1 MSLRPRDAV
10 EEMTPQQPLW
20 KRELLDRR
28 RRKGVPDI
36 LSHHLHQQQQ
46 KQQQHQQQQ
55 QKQHQQQQKQQQQ
68 KQQQQKQQ
76 QQKQQQQCQQQNQQ
90 QRQQENHHLQQQ
102 QHQQHQQ
109 QQKQQ
114 HHHQQQQQ
122 HLQHQQHQQKQQLH
136 QQQQQHQQQ
145 QKHQQQQQYQQNHHQ
160 QQRQQEN
167 DHHHQHHHQQ
177 HHQDNHYVQHH
188 RHHDEHDSTAASD
201 GASSGEVLV
210 LQEKLRPVRENPFVT
225 RERDRRSTAGAG
237 LGPGAARASS
247 PAQDP
252 LLELYSHIPG
262 IRTIRADNIII
273 IESDPDY
280 YLQRTK
286 TAVPAGSAAPAGAGG
301 PPLTATISA
310 REVLVIR
317 DGRDDGE
324 EARSPGDSND
334 GGGGFTLQGRVSSL
348 LSRFDGPRG
357 RSREPGN
364 TWGPRRSASA
374 DDLLRGG
381 GDDERVR
388 GKRHGSPDGAPRARK
403 SATVAAGRPRSRPT
417 LPPPPPLLLPPP
429 PSSPGGGRS
438 EGFLANGATG
448 RETGLASPRDG
459 AAEEPG
465 SPFTPRSKNS
475 FTVHPEKIGGL
486 HPPAASAGNASPRS
500 PDRLK
505 PSLPGG
511 RPGPR
516 GGAGSATRP
525 KSPTARS
532 YELPRPPPA
541 SPAKASPPATTQGS
555 KSWTSTSLGLHST
568 SSVRGPDPPLLP
580 SPTARGPRVL
590 SGPNFEIRPA
600 VRPDPADVASSGDRQ
615 AQALN
620 ILRRESGYSITVI
633 PKPRQPAGGA
643 AVAAATAA
651 ERTADARG
659 REPMPDSNPGP
670 NGKSAP
676 TAAAPV
682 PESPPPPPLSPRPP
696 VASSPTFRR
705 PAAAIPPLPHRAPLS
720 PPSGR
725 SAVAAPLPVPPA
737 SPPSARSPPGP
748 SPAYAADDATRDAPL
763 PKSNIDDVILGPP
776 DSPGIR
782 INRGIGNRASG
793 GATITK
799 EPGNS
804 YRITPAPRK
813 PAVPDAGRAEVDAG
827 TTPTPTT
834 RALENTHTP
843 LGQLVKKRFPPADEI
858 EVIGG
863 YQRLSKSCLLSG
875 ARNKKM
881 KISFNESEAMFEYPS
896 ESSLLEGLDSD
907 DEGGGGG
914 GGGSSS
920 DEGGGDDEEE
930 EGGGGGRG
938 RPPRK
943 AATFTLP
950 RPELQSSMP
959 SQHYASGLGSYTPK
973 GSAAGLDVWKQQQQQ
988 QEEQQQQQ
996 LRWLGDL
1003 ASNINQVVPGEE
1015 SAPHGFSLSDDALM
1029 F

>member
-10 EEMTPQQPLW
+10 EEMTPQQQQQPLW

-46 KQQQHQQQQ
+46 KQQQQKQHQQQQ
-55 QKQHQQQQKQQQQ
+55 QKQHQQQQKQQ
-68 KQQQQKQQ
+68 KQQQQKQH
-76 QQKQQQQCQQQNQQ
+76 QQCQNQQ
-90 QRQQENHHLQQQ
+90 QRQQENHHLQQKQHQ
-102 QHQQHQQ
+102 QHQQQHQQ

-114 HHHQQQQQ
+114 HHHQQQ
-122 HLQHQQHQQKQQLH
+122 HQQQKQLQQQH
-136 QQQQQHQQQ
+136 QQQQHQQQ
-145 QKHQQQQQYQQNHHQ
+145 QYQQQNHHQ
-160 QQRQQEN
+160 QQQYQQQNHHHQQQHRQQEN
-167 DHHHQHHHQQ
+167 DHHQHHQ
-177 HHQDNHYVQHH
+177 HQDNHYVH
-188 RHHDEHDSTAASD
+188 RHHHHHHDDHDSTGASD
-201 GASSGEVLV
+201 GAGGASEVLV

-225 RERDRRSTAGAG
+225 RERDRRSTAGGLG

-286 TAVPAGSAAPAGAGG
+286 PAVPAAGSAAAASAGG
-301 PPLTATISA
+301 PPVTATINA

-324 EARSPGDSND
+324 EARSPADSND

-381 GDDERVR
+381 DDERGGGGGGTPR

-403 SATVAAGRPRSRPT
+403 SATVAASRPRSRPT

-429 PSSPGGGRS
+429 PSPGGGRS

-448 RETGLASPRDG
+448 REPGLVSPRDG

-475 FTVHPEKIGGL
+475 FTVHPEKIAGL

-516 GGAGSATRP
+516 GAGSATRP
-525 KSPTARS
+525 KSPTVRS
-532 YELPRPPPA
+532 YELPRPPPPA
-541 SPAKASPPATTQGS
+541 SPAKASPPATTQGL
-555 KSWTSTSLGLHST
+555 KSWTSTSLDLHST
-568 SSVRGPDPPLLP
+568 SSSSVRGPDPPLLP
-580 SPTARGPRVL
+580 LPTARGPRVL

-600 VRPDPADVASSGDRQ
+600 VRPDLADVASSGDRQ

-643 AVAAATAA
+643 AVAVAA

-696 VASSPTFRR
+696 VVSSPTFRR

-725 SAVAAPLPVPPA
+725 SASASAAPSPVPPA
-737 SPPSARSPPGP
+737 SPPPARSPLGP
-748 SPAYAADDATRDAPL
+748 SPAYAAEDATRDAPL

-782 INRGIGNRASG
+782 IKRGIGNRASG

-827 TTPTPTT
+827 TPTPTP
-834 RALENTHTP
+834 RVLENTHTP

-881 KISFNESEAMFEYPS
+881 KISFSESEAMFEYPS

-914 GGGSSS
+914 GGGGSSS
-920 DEGGGDDEEE
+920 DEGGGDEEE
-930 EGGGGGRG
+930 EGD
-938 RPPRK
+938 PCMDC
-943 AATFTLP
+943 L
-950 RPELQSSMP
+950 
-959 SQHYASGLGSYTPK
+959 
-973 GSAAGLDVWKQQQQQ
+973 
-988 QEEQQQQQ
+988 
-996 LRWLGDL
+996 
-1003 ASNINQVVPGEE
+1003 
-1015 SAPHGFSLSDDALM
+1015 
-1029 F
+1029 